1 MAKQIGHERM
11 RTMSEAKVE
20 KLAAQLV
27 EFFKDTNPYEYMDSC
42 EDTETEIR
50 HIVSDLLTGKIDP
63 YAKELIEFIEESDG
77 FSEIKTATN
86 LLNEQMPRR
95 THSASDPISLAHSS
109 GIYKVQSNIYRY
121 NCSYNYS
128 ALKEVPYERNECVG
142 SRRKSA
148 VLKNCSN
155 G

>member
-86 LLNEQMPRR
+86 LLNELASI
-95 THSASDPISLAHSS
+95 HSTNA
-109 GIYKVQSNIYRY
+109 
-121 NCSYNYS
+121 
-128 ALKEVPYERNECVG
+128 
-142 SRRKSA
+142 
-148 VLKNCSN
+148 
-155 G
+155 

>member
-20 KLAAQLV
+20 KLAARLV
-27 EFFKDTNPYEYMDSC
+27 EFFKDTNPYEYMDTC

-63 YAKELIEFIEESDG
+63 YAKELIEFIEESDD

-86 LLNEQMPRR
+86 LLNEL
-95 THSASDPISLAHSS
+95 ALVCSLN
-109 GIYKVQSNIYRY
+109 V
-121 NCSYNYS
+121 
-128 ALKEVPYERNECVG
+128 
-142 SRRKSA
+142 
-148 VLKNCSN
+148 
-155 G
+155 